1 MNELEDELERH
12 DELEDESK
20 LTVRIAP
27 EVFQKFKAAVQE
39 TLSGTAENHTSGMI
53 LILISGGG
61 GGPHAP
67 RAARSPP
74 PTRFLAS
81 NEKIVRNKK

>member
-39 TLSGTAENHTSGMI
+39 TLSGTAENHTSGMMI
-53 LILISGGG
+53 YTLWAHKPIPNHMRSIIC
-61 GGPHAP
+61 GPNQL
-67 RAARSPP
+67 
-74 PTRFLAS
+74 F
-81 NEKIVRNKK
+81 KVVW